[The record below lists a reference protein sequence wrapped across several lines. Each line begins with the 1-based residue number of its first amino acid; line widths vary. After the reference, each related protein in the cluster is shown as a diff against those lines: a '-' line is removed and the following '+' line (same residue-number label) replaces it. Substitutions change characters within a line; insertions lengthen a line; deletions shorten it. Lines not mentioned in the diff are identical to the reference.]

1 MRFSDKGR
9 REMTDPKEDCL
20 FCRIVK
26 GEEKCLKLYEDDSS
40 LVIIDIGQ
48 VIKSD
53 REIIEG
59 RCLVI
64 PKRHVVHYYEL
75 DDEEAGR
82 LFIAATKIARKIKKA
97 FDPAFVTV
105 FIRGQQV
112 AHSHIILQPSTGE
125 GDPIDAMFMGV
136 RDFFKVAPE
145 DALVEM
151 ARKINEA

>member
-1 MRFSDKGR
+1 
-9 REMTDPKEDCL
+9 MTDYKEDCL
-20 FCRIVK
+20 FCRMLTGK
-26 GEEKCLKLYEDDSS
+26 EKCLKLYEDDST
-40 LVIIDIGQ
+40 LVIVDIGQ
-48 VIKSD
+48 VIKKD
-53 REIIEG
+53 GGIIPG
-59 RCLVI
+59 RSLVI

-75 DDEEAGR
+75 EDEEAGR

-136 RDFFKVAPE
+136 RDFFKIASE
-145 DALVEM
+145 DVLIQM

>member
-1 MRFSDKGR
+1 
-9 REMTDPKEDCL
+9 MTDYKEDCL
-20 FCRIVK
+20 FCRMVTGK
-26 GEEKCLKLYEDDSS
+26 EKYLKLYEDDST
-40 LVIIDIGQ
+40 LVILDIGQ
-48 VIKSD
+48 VIKND
-53 REIIEG
+53 GGIIPG
-59 RCLVI
+59 RSLVI

-75 DDEEAGR
+75 EDEEAGR

-136 RDFFKVAPE
+136 RDFFKVASE
-145 DALVEM
+145 DALIEM

>member
-1 MRFSDKGR
+1 
-9 REMTDPKEDCL
+9 
-20 FCRIVK
+20 
-26 GEEKCLKLYEDDSS
+26 
-40 LVIIDIGQ
+40 
-48 VIKSD
+48 
-53 REIIEG
+53 
-59 RCLVI
+59 VI

-75 DDEEAGR
+75 EDEEAGR

-145 DALVEM
+145 DALLEI